1 MNSLWNPE
9 CEKDFFA
16 KSLGLTTKEQ
26 LFYTTKDNQSVAY
39 WPKKYKYEKYTLQ
52 SRNSFIGKY
61 TEKWIVDL
69 LGDFAKS
76 KGLFAIQGVICEE
89 LGLTSKSSAD
99 VAFCKTNQLKQYPED
114 IVVIFEVKMSIV
126 WNWEYKNNS
135 LFLLGDFTTHE
146 GNPGL
151 LRSDSMLKAIGKSI
165 NIRVSGL
172 KANKIPI
179 IILGNTP
186 ISSSYYNKVD
196 HLKNCGV
203 IQGFWSLTPNP
214 CENHKH
220 LKNTPENG
228 FMCMHTYDEL
238 ISNLNNLLK
247 EEFTFVSFMKS
258 KKSLGTIIEISNK
271 EVEIEKKAEKFLE
284 LIRN

>member
-1 MNSLWNPE
+1 MTSLWHPE
-9 CEKDFFA
+9 CEKDFFE
-16 KSLGLTTKEQ
+16 KSLELTTKEQ
-26 LFYTTKDNQSVAY
+26 LFYKTRDNQFLAY
-39 WPKKYKYEKYTLQ
+39 WPKTYKDDKYTIQ

-69 LGDFAKS
+69 LDNFAKS
-76 KGLFAIQGVICEE
+76 KGLFALQGVTCEE

-99 VAFCKTNQLKQYPED
+99 VALCKTNKLKQCPED

-126 WNWEYKNNS
+126 WNWEYKNGN
-135 LFLLGDFTTHE
+135 LVLLGDFTTHQ

-165 NIRVSGL
+165 NIRVSGI

-186 ISSSYYNKVD
+186 ITNNYYDKVD
-196 HLKNCGV
+196 HLKKCGI

-214 CENHKH
+214 CENHNH
-220 LKNTPENG
+220 PKNTPRDG
-228 FMCMHTYDEL
+228 FIRMETYDEL
-238 ISNLNNLLK
+238 ISNLDNLLK
-247 EEFTFVSFMKS
+247 EEFSFVSFMKS
-258 KKSLGTIIEISNK
+258 KKILGTIIEISSQ
-271 EVEIEKKAEKFLE
+271 ETDIEKKAEKFLE